1 MDAPK
6 LQPPDYLNQG
16 KPPLGHVIARHLVTH
31 AAGLT
36 ALVVGAVAFIVVVIR
51 QKELW
56 SQPDFRLTVPLFVAT
71 LIPAAISF
79 VRKEGSYALPLL
91 GLGMA
96 GVAVVLGWFF
106 AALAV
111 AVVAAILLVALSAV
125 S

>member
-6 LQPPDYLNQG
+6 LQPPDYVNQG
-16 KPPLGHVIARHLVTH
+16 MPLGRTVVQRLVAH
-31 AAGLT
+31 AAGLVAMT
-36 ALVVGAVAFIVVVIR
+36 VGAVAFIVVVIR

-71 LIPAAISF
+71 LVPAAISF

-91 GLGMA
+91 GLGLA
-96 GVAVVLGWFF
+96 GASIVMGWFF
-106 AALAV
+106 ATLAV
-111 AVVAAILLVALSAV
+111 AVVAGILLVALSAA

>member
-6 LQPPDYLNQG
+6 LQPPDYVNQG
-16 KPPLGHVIARHLVTH
+16 MPLGRTVVQRLVAH

-36 ALVVGAVAFIVVVIR
+36 ALMVGAVAFIVVVIR

-71 LIPAAISF
+71 LIPTAISF

-96 GVAVVLGWFF
+96 GVAVVMGWFF
-106 AALAV
+106 AF
-111 AVVAAILLVALSAV
+111 AVVVVVGGILLAALSAV